1 MILLAAGVLLAGKR
15 LLIKDER
22 NVVYL
27 DYMIYGIFFSA
38 LIVRH
43 SIVERFALYFMMA
56 LILTVPMM
64 VLSLRPDENAPV
76 KSDGKFRS
84 DKAKAAYERGQRR
97 EQRQVYYSVLAGV
110 CVLCFVHFLLAAN
123 YKFHN
128 TYPCLLYTSSRITKA
143 CCPSPSRRSSGDRWL
158 ISARRL

>member
-1 MILLAAGVLLAGKR
+1 
-15 LLIKDER
+15 
-22 NVVYL
+22 
-27 DYMIYGIFFSA
+27 
-38 LIVRH
+38 
-43 SIVERFALYFMMA
+43 
-56 LILTVPMM
+56 MM

-128 TYPCLLYTSSRITKA
+128 TYPYYSIFSDEARSGQEIVYIPYGSDEPFQGLYVEE
-143 CCPSPSRRSSGDRWL
+143 
-158 ISARRL
+158 